1 MSDTTPSCDLLVV
14 GSGAGALSAAV
25 TAAHLGLKVIVVE
38 KDPQYGGTT
47 AWSGGWMWV
56 PRNPLAVEAGL
67 LERIEKPLSYL
78 RRELGEKFDESRALA
93 FLKNGPRMVEF
104 FRRHTAL
111 QFIDG
116 NAIPDFHGHT
126 IDAATGGRSIC
137 AAPFDARQLGNR
149 LHDLKPPL
157 HETTLW
163 GMGIASGAE
172 LRHFLNALHQPASFW
187 HVTKLLLRHGRDL
200 LVHRRGTRLV
210 NGNALI
216 GGLAKSALDLGV
228 QIRVNSPAVRLLQS
242 EGRVTGA
249 VVQTP
254 QGEVNIQARCG
265 VVLATGGFPHDPARK
280 QQLLPHAPTGHEH
293 WSAGNRGNTGDGLRL
308 GESAGGVVASD
319 LVQAAALAPVSL
331 VPREDGSVAH
341 FPHLIERAK
350 PGLIAV
356 TAQGQRFANEANSYH
371 DFMQGLLAATPAG
384 QKPEAWLICDH
395 AFIRYYG
402 LGAVKPAPMPLGPWL
417 KNGYLKR
424 GQSLKALAQ
433 ACGIDAQ
440 ALQATVQRYNALAQ
454 DGKDRDFGKGET
466 PYNRIQGDAINAN
479 RRGLRN
485 PCMGPIERGPFYA
498 VQVVMGSLGTFAG
511 LRVNDHAQVTNAQ
524 GQAIP
529 GLYAGG
535 NDLSSMMGGHYPA
548 GGITLGPAM
557 TFGFIA
563 AHHAAGRDLDSADQI
578 DKNMS
583 PQVSSNMS
591 THAFSDMSPR
601 TRSGVHAH
609 TPLDTG
615 SRSGMTAPLHTHQ
628 KDTMYYELATM
639 TLPFGTAG
647 QAATNVQAFA
657 TAPEAQGELLGCWF
671 TDIGVLNQMIVL
683 RGFAT
688 LDALQAERE
697 RTQQSGSPFGCGEIF
712 QTLEQHSY
720 KGFSWMKP
728 VRPSAESGITGP
740 VYEIRTYG
748 IKTGGVQ
755 PTIDLWEQYVPARDK
770 LSPCVVAMVALD
782 GPLRFTNIWA
792 YDSLNARSQIR
803 GEAVAQG
810 IWPPKGGPA
819 HLTTNMVSTIAMP
832 TAVSPLK

>member
-1 MSDTTPSCDLLVV
+1 MTTHATPDNSCDLLVI

-25 TAAHLGLKVIVVE
+25 TAAHLGQKVIVVE

-56 PRNPLAVEAGL
+56 PRNPLAVEAGIV
-67 LERIEKPLSYL
+67 ERLEKPLSYL
-78 RRELGEKFDESRALA
+78 RRELGDKFDESRALA
-93 FLKNGPRMVEF
+93 FLNNGPRMVEF

-126 IDAATGGRSIC
+126 PDAALGGRSIC
-137 AAPFDARQLGNR
+137 AAPFDARQLGAR

-157 HETTLW
+157 KETTLW

-172 LRHFLNALHQPASFW
+172 LRHFLNALHKPASFW
-187 HVTKLLLRHGRDL
+187 YVTKLVLRHWRDL

-210 NGNALI
+210 NGNALV
-216 GGLAKSALDLGV
+216 GGLAKSAFDLGV
-228 QIRVNSPAVRLLQS
+228 QIRVNSPAVRLLHS

-254 QGEVNIQARCG
+254 QSEQSIHARCG

-293 WSAGNRGNTGDGLRL
+293 WSAGSRGNTGDGLRL
-308 GESAGGVVASD
+308 GESAGGVVAND

-331 VPREDGSVAH
+331 VPRKNPGSEDSKGGVAH

-356 TAQGQRFANEANSYH
+356 TARGSRFTNEANSYH
-371 DFMQGLLAATPAG
+371 DFMQGLLATTPAG
-384 QKPEAWLICDH
+384 QAPEAWLVCDH

-424 GQSLKALAQ
+424 GQTLAELAQ

-440 ALQATVQRYNALAQ
+440 GLQATVQRYNALTQ

-466 PYNRIQGDAINAN
+466 PYNRIQGDAINAT

-485 PCMGPIERGPFYA
+485 PCMGPIESGPFYA
-498 VQVVMGSLGTFAG
+498 VKVVMGSLGTFAG
-511 LRVNDHAQVTNAQ
+511 LRVNDHTQVIDAQ

-563 AHHAAGRDLDSADQI
+563 AHHAAGRDPAATCEYPI
-578 DKNMS
+578 
-583 PQVSSNMS
+583 SNTS
-591 THAFSDMSPR
+591 T
-601 TRSGVHAH
+601 
-609 TPLDTG
+609 DT
-615 SRSGMTAPLHTHQ
+615 S
-628 KDTMYYELATM
+628 KDHTMYYELATM

-657 TAPEAQGELLGCWF
+657 TASQAQGELLGCWF

-688 LDALQAERE
+688 LEALQAERA
-697 RTQQSGSPFGCGEIF
+697 RTQQSANPFGCGEIF

-720 KGFSWMKP
+720 KGFPWMKP

>member
-1 MSDTTPSCDLLVV
+1 MAKAMNTTTPEHCDLLVV

-25 TAAHLGLKVIVVE
+25 TAAHLGLQVIVVE

-56 PRNPLAVEAGL
+56 PRNPLAVEAGW

-78 RRELGEKFDESRALA
+78 RHELGEKFDESRARA
-93 FLKNGPRMVEF
+93 FLTNGPRMVEF
-104 FRRHTAL
+104 FRKNTAL

-137 AAPFDARQLGNR
+137 AAPFDARQLGDR
-149 LHDLKPPL
+149 LHELKPPL

-172 LRHFLNALHQPASFW
+172 MRHFLNALKKPSSLW
-187 HVTKLLLRHGRDL
+187 YVTQLLLRHWRDL
-200 LVHRRGTRLV
+200 LVHGQGTRLV

-216 GGLAKSALDLGV
+216 GGLAQSAFDLGV
-228 QIRVNSPAVRLLQS
+228 DIRVNCPALRLLQD
-242 EGRVTGA
+242 GARVTGA

-254 QGEVNIQARCG
+254 QGEASILARCG
-265 VVLATGGFPHDPARK
+265 VVLATGGFAHDPTRK

-293 WSAGNRGNTGDGLRL
+293 WSAGNRGNTGDGLRM
-308 GESAGGVVASD
+308 GESAGGVVAGD

-331 VPREDGSVAH
+331 VPRKDGSVAH

-371 DFMQGLLAATPAG
+371 DFMQALLAATPASH
-384 QKPEAWLICDH
+384 KPEAWLVCDH
-395 AFIRYYG
+395 KFIRYYG
-402 LGAVKPAPMPLGPWL
+402 LGAVKPAPMPLRPWL

-424 GQSLKALAQ
+424 GQSLAELAQ
-433 ACGIDAQ
+433 ACGIDAH
-440 ALQATVQRYNALAQ
+440 ALQATVQRYNALSQ
-454 DGKDRDFGKGET
+454 EGKDRDFGKGET
-466 PYNRIQGDAINAN
+466 PYNRMQGDAINAT

-485 PCMGPIERGPFYA
+485 PCMGPIQSGPFYA
-498 VQVVMGSLGTFAG
+498 VKVVMGSLGTFAG
-511 LRVNDHAQVTNAQ
+511 LRVNDHAQVTDAQ

-563 AHHAAGRDLDSADQI
+563 AHHAAGRNPAATCEYPITPTPI
-578 DKNMS
+578 DNSK
-583 PQVSSNMS
+583 
-591 THAFSDMSPR
+591 
-601 TRSGVHAH
+601 AH
-609 TPLDTG
+609 
-615 SRSGMTAPLHTHQ
+615 
-628 KDTMYYELATM
+628 TMYYELATM
-639 TLPFGTAG
+639 TLPFGTAA
-647 QAATNVQAFA
+647 QAASQVHAFA
-657 TAPEAQGELLGCWF
+657 SAPEAKGELLGCWF

-688 LDALQAERE
+688 LSDLHAERD
-697 RTQQSGSPFGCGEIF
+697 RTQQSASPFGCGEIF
-712 QTLEQHSY
+712 QTLEQQSY
-720 KGFSWMKP
+720 KGFPWMKP
-728 VRPSAESGITGP
+728 VRPSAESGVTGP

-748 IKTGGVQ
+748 IKTGGLQ
-755 PTIDLWEQYVPARDK
+755 PTMDLWEQYVPARDK

-832 TAVSPLK
+832 TTVSPLK

>member
-25 TAAHLGLKVIVVE
+25 TAAHLGLQVIVVE
-38 KDPQYGGTT
+38 KDAQYGGTT

-93 FLKNGPRMVEF
+93 FLTNGPRMVEF
-104 FRRHTAL
+104 FRKNTAL

-137 AAPFDARQLGNR
+137 AAPFDARQLGER

-172 LRHFLNALHQPASFW
+172 LRHFLNALHKPASFW
-187 HVTKLLLRHGRDL
+187 HVAKLLLRHGRDL
-200 LVHRRGTRLV
+200 LLHRRGTRLV

-254 QGEVNIQARCG
+254 EGEVHLHARCG
-265 VVLATGGFPHDPARK
+265 VVLATGGFPHDPVRK

-293 WSAGNRGNTGDGLRL
+293 WSAGNRSNTGDGLRL
-308 GESAGGVVASD
+308 GESAGGVVAGN

-371 DFMQGLLAATPAG
+371 DFMQDLLAATPTG
-384 QKPEAWLICDH
+384 QPPEAWLVCDH
-395 AFIRYYG
+395 HFIRYYG

-417 KNGYLKR
+417 KNAYLKR
-424 GQSLKALAQ
+424 GQSLAELAQ
-433 ACGIDAQ
+433 AYGIDAQ

-466 PYNRIQGDAINAN
+466 PYNRIQGDAINAT

-498 VQVVMGSLGTFAG
+498 VKVVMGSLGTFAG
-511 LRVNDHAQVTNAQ
+511 LRVNDHAQVIDAQ

-563 AHHAAGRDLDSADQI
+563 AHHAAGRDLNNSPLMTHTLSSPDS
-578 DKNMS
+578 N
-583 PQVSSNMS
+583 
-591 THAFSDMSPR
+591 TLSPR
-601 TRSGVHAH
+601 TRSGVHARP
-609 TPLDTG
+609 TLDAG
-615 SRSGMTAPLHTHQ
+615 SKSGMTAPLHTHQ

-657 TAPEAQGELLGCWF
+657 SAPEAQGELLGCWF

-697 RTQQSGSPFGCGEIF
+697 RTQQSASPFGCGEIV

-720 KGFSWMKP
+720 KGFPWMKP
-728 VRPSAESGITGP
+728 VRPSTESGITGP